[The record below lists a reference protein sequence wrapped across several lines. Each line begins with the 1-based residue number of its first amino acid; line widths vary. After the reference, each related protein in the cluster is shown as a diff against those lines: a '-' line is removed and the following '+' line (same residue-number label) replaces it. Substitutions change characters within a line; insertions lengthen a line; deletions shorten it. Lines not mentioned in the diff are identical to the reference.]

1 MITRDTVRHV
11 AKLARLELSEQEETQ
26 LTEQLGAIL
35 GYVEQLS
42 EVDTAGVEPTAHA
55 LPLVNVLRPDEPR
68 PSLSQAEVLQNAP
81 ASEQGMFRVPRILS
95 E

>member
-26 LTEQLGAIL
+26 LTDQLGAIL
-35 GYVEQLS
+35 DYVEQLR
-42 EVDTAGVEPTAHA
+42 EVDTTGVEPTAHA
-55 LPLVNVLRPDEPR
+55 LPLTNVLRPDEPHA
-68 PSLSQAEVLQNAP
+68 SLSQAEVLQNAP